1 MNDTPLPG
9 FDRQDELLLIEDHPL
24 VRAALAVALGSE
36 NFEVHPVATATD
48 GLTKLSETPAI
59 VAVVLEIE
67 LGPAGPDG
75 FVFAEAARAIRPDIG
90 IVFLTGRPDL
100 LVGRGPRRG
109 EVCLVKPCPVPS
121 IARAVRTVIAR
132 AAGNPFTLH

>member
-1 MNDTPLPG
+1 MNDTPSPASHL
-9 FDRQDELLLIEDHPL
+9 QDVLLLIEDHPL
-24 VRAALAVALGSE
+24 VRAALAVALRSE
-36 NFEVHPVATATD
+36 NFDVHPVGTTTEGLAT
-48 GLTKLSETPAI
+48 LSALPAI
-59 VAVVLEIE
+59 TAVVLEIE

-109 EVCLVKPCPVPS
+109 EVCLVKPSPVPA
-121 IARAVRTVIAR
+121 IAKAVRTVIAS
-132 AAGNPFTLH
+132 ADGKPFTLH